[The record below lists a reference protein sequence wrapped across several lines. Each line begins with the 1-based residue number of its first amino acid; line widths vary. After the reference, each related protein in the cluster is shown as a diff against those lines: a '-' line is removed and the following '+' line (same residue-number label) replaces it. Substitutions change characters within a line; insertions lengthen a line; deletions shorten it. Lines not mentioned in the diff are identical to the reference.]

1 MCIACET
8 PMSATGSSDFGDRYL
23 QILNHGA
30 LANMIAIGHRTG
42 LFEALGGAGALT
54 SHALAARAGLQ
65 ERYVREWLGAM
76 TCGGIVHCD
85 DTGRHFELPADHA
98 GLLTNTAATN
108 LGHLARYISMMG
120 GVEEP
125 LAACFRHGG
134 GVPYDAYPGFHE
146 IMETDS
152 RQTVVDA
159 LFDHVLPLVPG
170 LAISLQNGIDVLDV
184 GCGRGRALL
193 AMAEAFPA
201 SEFTGWDLSADAIA
215 HATRLAEERGLQNI
229 RFETRDLS
237 DFHLTAPPTAF
248 DFITAFD
255 AIHDQA
261 RPDHVLA
268 GIRRALRHD
277 GVFLMQ
283 DIAASSNV
291 AENRDHPLGP
301 LLYSISCSHC
311 MTVSLAQ
318 GGLGVGAMWGEQ
330 TTREFLTNAGFSKI
344 DRHNLEH
351 DIQNHYYVIKRST
364 SASKRARISLTE
376 DLDSSRGFIGAC
388 APSCGIQKP
397 SSCP

>member
-1 MCIACET
+1 MCIACDT
-8 PMSATGSSDFGDRYL
+8 PMSATEAHTFGDRYL

-42 LFEALGGAGALT
+42 LFEALGGGGALA
-54 SHALAARAGLQ
+54 SGELAARAGLH

-76 TCGGIVHCD
+76 TCGGIICCD
-85 DTGRHFELPADHA
+85 DAGERFELPAEHA
-98 GLLTNTAATN
+98 ALLTNAAASN

-120 GVEEP
+120 SVEEP
-125 LAACFRHGG
+125 LVACFLNGG
-134 GVPYDAYPGFHE
+134 GVSYDAFPNFHE

-159 LFDHVLPLVPG
+159 LFDHLLPLVPG
-170 LAISLQNGIDVLDV
+170 LAISLQNGIDALDV

-193 AMAEAFPA
+193 ALAEAFPA
-201 SEFTGWDLSADAIA
+201 SRFTGWDLSNAAIA
-215 HATRLAEERGLQNI
+215 HARRLADARGLRNL
-229 RFETRDLS
+229 RFEQRDLS
-237 DFHLTAPPTAF
+237 DFHHTAPHAAF

-283 DIAASSNV
+283 DIAASSNM
-291 AENRDHPLGP
+291 ADNRDHPLGP

-330 TTREFLTNAGFSKI
+330 MTREFLANAGFRWTE
-344 DRHNLEH
+344 RHTLEH
-351 DIQNHYYVIKRST
+351 DIQNHYYVVR
-364 SASKRARISLTE
+364 
-376 DLDSSRGFIGAC
+376 
-388 APSCGIQKP
+388 P
-397 SSCP
+397 

>member
-1 MCIACET
+1 MCIACDT
-8 PMSATGSSDFGDRYL
+8 PIPATEANNFADRYL

-42 LFEALGGAGALT
+42 LFEALAGAGAVT
-54 SHALAARAGLQ
+54 SAELATRAGLH

-76 TCGGIVHCD
+76 ACGGIIHCD
-85 DTGRHFELPADHA
+85 DAGERYELPAEHA
-98 GLLTNTAATN
+98 ALLTNTASSN
-108 LGHLARYISMMG
+108 LGHLAQYVSMMG
-120 GVEEP
+120 SVEEP
-125 LAACFRHGG
+125 LAACFRNGG
-134 GVPYDAYPGFHE
+134 GVPYEAYPRFHE

-159 LFDHVLPLVPG
+159 LFDHVLPLIPE

-201 SEFTGWDLSADAIA
+201 SHFTGWDLSTDAIT
-215 HATRLAEERGLQNI
+215 HARRLAEERGLRNI
-229 RFETRDLS
+229 RFEPRDLS
-237 DFHLTAPPTAF
+237 DFHLTAPQAAF
-248 DFITAFD
+248 DFVTAFD

-268 GIRRALRHD
+268 GIRRALRPD

-330 TTREFLTNAGFSKI
+330 TTREFLTNAGFTHI

-351 DIQNHYYVIKRST
+351 DIQNHYYVVRPSNDSSSRKSST
-364 SASKRARISLTE
+364 STRSH
-376 DLDSSRGFIGAC
+376 G
-388 APSCGIQKP
+388 
-397 SSCP
+397 